1 MARPLQHLLVL
12 LLTHALTALLY
23 QRSHEGYE
31 DSEHWQPFAHAL
43 MRKDGEVRS
52 RLLTIEDDD
61 DVRLMLKMV
70 LEDEGYDVSEAGNG
84 TDGLAIFAAEK
95 PQLVLVDLKLPD
107 ISGFDICRAIR
118 QTSDVPIIIVTA
130 QEDSFD
136 VVAGLESG
144 ADDYVTKPF
153 VPKELA
159 ARIRAHLR
167 RVQPARPGAGGTPA
181 TGPTRLS
188 FGDLVVHVDEG
199 FAAKRGENLGL
210 TKTEFRL
217 LVLLATNPQKVYSR
231 EQLLEQVWGHDFLA
245 DSRLVDAH
253 VRRLRTKVEDD
264 AAEPR
269 FIMTARGLGYRFVP

>member
-1 MARPLQHLLVL
+1 
-12 LLTHALTALLY
+12 
-23 QRSHEGYE
+23 
-31 DSEHWQPFAHAL
+31 

-61 DVRLMLKMV
+61 DVRIMLKMV
-70 LEDEGYDVSEAGNG
+70 LEDEGYEVAEAGNG
-84 TDGLAIFAAEK
+84 TDGLRIFHEEK
-95 PQLVLVDLKLPD
+95 PSLVLVDLKLPD
-107 ISGFDICRAIR
+107 MNGFDICRAIR

-153 VPKELA
+153 KPKELA

-167 RVQPARPGAGGTPA
+167 RVQPARPTTGSHPAGPV
-181 TGPTRLS
+181 RLVH
-188 FGDLVVHVDEG
+188 GELTIHVDEG
-199 FAAKRGENLGL
+199 YASRSGVNLGL

-217 LVLLATNPQKVYSR
+217 LVLLATNPLKVYSR

-253 VRRLRTKVEDD
+253 VRRLRTKVEADP
-264 AAEPR
+264 AEPR
-269 FIMTARGLGYRFVP
+269 YIMTARGLGYRFVP

>member
-1 MARPLQHLLVL
+1 VNACERILRRNV
-12 LLTHALTALLY
+12 
-23 QRSHEGYE
+23 
-31 DSEHWQPFAHAL
+31 
-43 MRKDGEVRS
+43 RKDREVRS

-61 DVRLMLKMV
+61 DVRMMLKMV
-70 LEDEGYDVSEAGNG
+70 LEDEGYEVSEAGNG
-84 TDGLAIFAAEK
+84 ADGLRAFIDDK
-95 PQLVLVDLKLPD
+95 PSLVLVDLKLPD
-107 ISGFDICRAIR
+107 MSGFDICRTIR

-153 VPKELA
+153 KPKELA

-167 RVQPARPGAGGTPA
+167 RVQPTRPVGGTHPA
-181 TGPTRLS
+181 GPVRL
-188 FGDLVVHVDEG
+188 VHGNLSINVDEG
-199 FAAKRGENLGL
+199 YAAKHDQNLGL

-217 LVLLATNPQKVYSR
+217 LVLLATNPLKVYSR

-264 AAEPR
+264 PAEPR

>member
-1 MARPLQHLLVL
+1 M
-12 LLTHALTALLY
+12 
-23 QRSHEGYE
+23 
-31 DSEHWQPFAHAL
+31 
-43 MRKDGEVRS
+43 RS

-84 TDGLAIFAAEK
+84 SDGLDRFLEDK
-95 PQLVLVDLKLPD
+95 PSLVLVDLKLPD
-107 ISGFDICRAIR
+107 MSGFDVCRTIR
-118 QTSDVPIIIVTA
+118 QTSGVPIIIVSA

-153 VPKELA
+153 VPKELS

-167 RVQPARPGAGGTPA
+167 RVQPVRPASAHPA
-181 TGPTRLS
+181 GPTRLD
-188 FGDLVVHVDEG
+188 FGALVVHVDEG
-199 FAAKRGENLGL
+199 FATRDGVNLGL

-217 LVLLATNPQKVYSR
+217 LVLVATNANKVYSR

-253 VRRLRTKVEDD
+253 IRRLRTKVEAD

-269 FIMTARGLGYRFVP
+269 HIVTARGLGYRFVP

>member
-1 MARPLQHLLVL
+1 
-12 LLTHALTALLY
+12 
-23 QRSHEGYE
+23 
-31 DSEHWQPFAHAL
+31 
-43 MRKDGEVRS
+43 MRKDREVRS

-61 DVRLMLKMV
+61 DVRFMLKMV
-70 LEDEGYDVSEAGNG
+70 LEDEGYEVAEAANG
-84 TDGLAIFAAEK
+84 ADGLRIFLSEK
-95 PQLVLVDLKLPD
+95 PSLVLVDLKLPD
-107 ISGFDICRAIR
+107 MNGFDICRTIR

-153 VPKELA
+153 KPKELA

-167 RVQPARPGAGGTPA
+167 RVQPARPAAGTHPS
-181 TGPTRLS
+181 GPVRLVH
-188 FGDLVVHVDEG
+188 GNLTIHVDEG
-199 FAAKRGENLGL
+199 YASKNGVNLGL

-217 LVLLATNPQKVYSR
+217 LVLLATNPLKVFSR

-264 AAEPR
+264 PAEPR
-269 FIMTARGLGYRFVP
+269 YIMTARGLGYRFVP

>member
-1 MARPLQHLLVL
+1 MTPDLEQ
-12 LLTHALTALLY
+12 
-23 QRSHEGYE
+23 
-31 DSEHWQPFAHAL
+31 
-43 MRKDGEVRS
+43 DGSVRS

-84 TDGLAIFAAEK
+84 TDGLERFSIDK
-95 PQLVLVDLKLPD
+95 PSLVLVDLKLPD
-107 ISGFDICRAIR
+107 MSGFDICRTIR

-153 VPKELA
+153 VPKELS

-167 RVQPARPGAGGTPA
+167 RVQPARPTTGSHPA
-181 TGPTRLS
+181 GPTRLD
-188 FGDLVVHVDEG
+188 FGALVVHVDEG
-199 FAAKRGENLGL
+199 FATRDKLNLGL

-217 LVLLATNPQKVYSR
+217 LVLLSTNANKVFSR

-245 DSRLVDAH
+245 DSRLVDTH
-253 VRRLRTKVEDD
+253 ISRLRNKVEADGTN
-264 AAEPR
+264 PLH
-269 FIMTARGLGYRFVP
+269 IVTARGLGYRFVP

>member
-1 MARPLQHLLVL
+1 
-12 LLTHALTALLY
+12 
-23 QRSHEGYE
+23 
-31 DSEHWQPFAHAL
+31 
-43 MRKDGEVRS
+43 MRQDGTVRA

-84 TDGLAIFAAEK
+84 ADGLALFSAEK

-107 ISGFDICRAIR
+107 ISGFDICRTIR

-153 VPKELA
+153 VPKELS

-167 RVQPARPGAGGTPA
+167 RVQPVRPAAGPGSS
-181 TGPTRLS
+181 GPTRLA
-188 FGDLVVHVDEG
+188 FDDLIVHVDEG
-199 FAAKRGENLGL
+199 FASKRGENLGL

-217 LVLLATNPQKVYSR
+217 LVLLASNPQKVYSR

>member
-1 MARPLQHLLVL
+1 VRQ
-12 LLTHALTALLY
+12 
-23 QRSHEGYE
+23 
-31 DSEHWQPFAHAL
+31 D
-43 MRKDGEVRS
+43 RKVRS

-61 DVRLMLKMV
+61 DVRMMLKMV
-70 LEDEGYDVSEAGNG
+70 LEDEGYEISEAGNG
-84 TDGLAIFAAEK
+84 TDGLRLFADEK
-95 PQLVLVDLKLPD
+95 PSLVLVDLKLPD
-107 ISGFDICRAIR
+107 ISGFDICRTIR

-153 VPKELA
+153 KPKELA

-167 RVQPARPGAGGTPA
+167 RVQPVRPAGVA
-181 TGPTRLS
+181 ASAGPVRLVHGS
-188 FGDLVVHVDEG
+188 LSIHVDE
-199 FAAKRGENLGL
+199 GL

-217 LVLLATNPQKVYSR
+217 LVLLATNPLKVYSR

-264 AAEPR
+264 PAEPR
-269 FIMTARGLGYRFVP
+269 YIMTARGLGYRFVP

>member
-1 MARPLQHLLVL
+1 
-12 LLTHALTALLY
+12 
-23 QRSHEGYE
+23 
-31 DSEHWQPFAHAL
+31 
-43 MRKDGEVRS
+43 VRS

-84 TDGLAIFAAEK
+84 TDGLDRFDEDK
-95 PQLVLVDLKLPD
+95 PSLVLVDLKLPD
-107 ISGFDICRAIR
+107 MSGFDVCRTIR
-118 QTSDVPIIIVTA
+118 QTSDVPIIIVSA

-136 VVAGLESG
+136 IVAGLESG

-153 VPKELA
+153 VPKELS

-167 RVQPARPGAGGTPA
+167 RVQPTRPASAHPA
-181 TGPTRLS
+181 GPTRLD
-188 FGDLVVHVDEG
+188 FGALVVHVDEG
-199 FAAKRGENLGL
+199 FATRDGVNLGL

-217 LVLLATNPQKVYSR
+217 LVLVATNANKVYSR

-253 VRRLRTKVEDD
+253 IRRLRTKVEAD

-269 FIMTARGLGYRFVP
+269 HIVTARGLGYRFVP